1 MFYVIRKRQ
10 ANFSRT
16 TLAALSRVVKV
27 SCRCTLH
34 TSIDAS
40 VLQVTVETG
49 VLSAIFA
56 SVNLYLFLAY
66 DGNNTHLVVCSWFS
80 KIYSNSVLVVSHA
93 LFSPPWAQSHLTIL
107 VSQILNSRAYIGHA
121 SLNGVSPA
129 TSDVVFS
136 SYNSPS
142 TALQVSIETETTQMN
157 SMGALGVTEK
167 LDYGMEV

>member
-93 LFSPPWAQSHLTIL
+93 LFSPPWAQSHLTIGL
-107 VSQILNSRAYIGHA
+107 TDIELACVHRPRFAERRKPGNERRRFLELQQSINCAA
-121 SLNGVSPA
+121 SFHRN
-129 TSDVVFS
+129 
-136 SYNSPS
+136 
-142 TALQVSIETETTQMN
+142 
-157 SMGALGVTEK
+157 
-167 LDYGMEV
+167 

>member
-1 MFYVIRKRQ
+1 VQLVFQDIFQ
-10 ANFSRT
+10 QCLGGQSR
-16 TLAALSRVVKV
+16 
-27 SCRCTLH
+27 
-34 TSIDAS
+34 II
-40 VLQVTVETG
+40 
-49 VLSAIFA
+49 LSA
-56 SVNLYLFLAY
+56 L
-66 DGNNTHLVVCSWFS
+66 GS
-80 KIYSNSVLVVSHA
+80 KPSDY
-93 LFSPPWAQSHLTIL
+93 L

-121 SLNGVSPA
+121 SQNGVSPA